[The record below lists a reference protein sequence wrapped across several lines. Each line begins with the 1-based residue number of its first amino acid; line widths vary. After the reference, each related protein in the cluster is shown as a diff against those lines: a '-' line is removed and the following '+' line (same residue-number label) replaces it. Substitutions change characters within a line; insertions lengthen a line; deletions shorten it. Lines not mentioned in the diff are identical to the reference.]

1 MLRSDGRAGAQPGF
15 SPQILE
21 QSCRGRLGTIWTM
34 LLRALVPPWCS
45 VLGPGAASL
54 GTFPP
59 FPQPEQPCMPPASG
73 GSPSTPRYTTEQRVL
88 GKQLLV
94 VTGEVPT
101 APRKP
106 RLRDVPTCVL
116 QRGGTGGRGR
126 QVPSTPSASWGLLW
140 HTGGQDH
147 PQGQES
153 ALKLPCAG
161 CPTPPSSTRELPGS
175 PVPPRHQLGRGKGQK
190 SPRRISGI
198 PVLPALAT
206 RTRPQLVLRGRG
218 PASHMQRSELK
229 IKPEEPKL
237 VLVSAA
243 CETTQQAAGHG
254 AGCTESGRC
263 RAAVRAGPWPPAPS
277 TARGRAGATRR
288 PTAGPGA
295 GAAGAAGNAAR
306 AQQRVR
312 VGVRDATREAARRWK

>member
-1 MLRSDGRAGAQPGF
+1 MPGVPMLRSDGRAGAQPGF

-54 GTFPP
+54 GTFPL

-153 ALKLPCAG
+153 ALKVPCAG
-161 CPTPPSSTRELPGS
+161 CPTPPSITRELPGS
-175 PVPPRHQLGRGKGQK
+175 PVPPRHRLGRGKGQK
-190 SPRRISGI
+190 SLPQPPDFWHPGFAGSGHAH
-198 PVLPALAT
+198 PSPT
-206 RTRPQLVLRGRG
+206 RAAGTRPSL
-218 PASHMQRSELK
+218 AY
-229 IKPEEPKL
+229 
-237 VLVSAA
+237 AA
-243 CETTQQAAGHG
+243 IG
-254 AGCTESGRC
+254 AQNKT
-263 RAAVRAGPWPPAPS
+263 
-277 TARGRAGATRR
+277 
-288 PTAGPGA
+288 
-295 GAAGAAGNAAR
+295 
-306 AQQRVR
+306 
-312 VGVRDATREAARRWK
+312 